1 MIYQAKARKLV
12 LPDGSQYYGQSFGR
26 ETGSRVCEL
35 VFNTSPVGYQEILS
49 DPSITASIRTILK
62 QPAPPSAA

>member
-35 VFNTSPVGYQEILS
+35 V
-49 DPSITASIRTILK
+49 ITASIRTILK